1 MGNRCFLVGASDGT
15 SRMLGEEREID
26 VRSNAS
32 GGRRVIVSTALSAL
46 LLNAAGKA
54 GRRRHG
60 LSCFPSASPS
70 PSRVLLPTS
79 FPSLRH
85 RLFVS
90 RGEMARFGG
99 WIRFLMLFLRVLM
112 ERPVPNEI
120 QLVEDDDAP
129 KEASLKLK

>member
-1 MGNRCFLVGASDGT
+1 MRP
-15 SRMLGEEREID
+15 
-26 VRSNAS
+26 
-32 GGRRVIVSTALSAL
+32 GRRAGSFRTIASFIPSAVINPGGAWMTADT
-46 LLNAAGKA
+46 
-54 GRRRHG
+54 RRRHG